1 MDSHAGVSTLGPQEC
16 VSQPVLTPLR
26 ITSTAR
32 PKPQLTDRCVPQAP
46 RGVFYRNWSWWL
58 SYSGHVCQRELTIFI
73 PKLQTRQIQN
83 STETNVKRHQEST
96 ERRVQSNWKDAH
108 LVFKRNANL
117 ITLNCHLFSIRPTRV
132 KVWHHD
138 NLIKVWGNR
147 QRTRFSLIEDNVAL
161 PSRVT
166 NVKPL
171 EAALLQWGEKCKV
184 QSHLW
189 SLGYNGKQCS
199 GHGGEISHCTLF
211 WTF

>member
-1 MDSHAGVSTLGPQEC
+1 M
-16 VSQPVLTPLR
+16 
-26 ITSTAR
+26 
-32 PKPQLTDRCVPQAP
+32 
-46 RGVFYRNWSWWL
+46 FYRNWSWWL

-96 ERRVQSNWKDAH
+96 ERRVQSNRKDAH
-108 LVFKRNANL
+108 LIFKRNANL
-117 ITLNCHLFSIRPTRV
+117 ITFNYHLSPIRPTRV

-147 QRTRFSLIEDNVAL
+147 HRTRFSLIGDNVAL

-166 NVKPL
+166 NIKPL
-171 EAALLQWGEKCKV
+171 EPALLQRGEKCKV

-189 SLGYNGKQCS
+189 SLRYNGKQCS
-199 GHGGEISHCTLF
+199 GHGEEIFPLYAVLNLLINFVLSESITYSKNTQNF
-211 WTF
+211 QIQTTFKPKLMRGGF